1 MVREPFRLTT
11 GRWYNHYDPETERYA
26 KAPCYK
32 AGFTYGQFAY
42 GQDYPAT
49 FLPAGDETLV
59 QRSLICSKATKLL
72 VIDIDYPGQLA
83 GSATGQLVSWQD
95 AISVRGSH
103 FHVGIDMRGVPDA
116 DWPVQGRTTWGD
128 VKSNGFVAAPGSVHY
143 SGEQYAPASA
153 AVAEKLVPATP
164 ELLAAL
170 NADRNAL
177 REANRKA
184 WGLGTGS
191 YLADGSYSYDSG
203 YIGGSWEAVP
213 DGGLV
218 HDDQLKDLL
227 FDMHVR
233 YGREEAEC
241 REQWHRLAGALGKPW
256 TERDFAR
263 HWRKVP
269 AMRLEEL
276 EKDNFFGFEPELPAV
291 EAEAQR
297 QHQEYAAAPAAG
309 RPVPPPG
316 WGFEVPGVDY
326 FPMWLGGGTFDAGR
340 RATDAD
346 NALAVLA
353 RAHNVLRYDEEA
365 GTWLLRG
372 TGRWESLPG
381 AAGPRAVVN
390 GLRDLMPEGCAD
402 PVKALDK
409 DPEADGPEIAALKVQ
424 AKNRERFSASSSVGQ
439 VAAVMTDTV
448 LRHRGSGVTAR
459 SSKLDTDAEILWAG
473 GVPWDLR
480 KSADGPVASGLDRST
495 PHLMTAPVVP
505 DLSVPTPLWDA
516 YCRAVFPDLPREAA
530 AFPEQG
536 REWALEVLAAAFTG
550 YADAVMPVL
559 LGETRLGKTFLVNL
573 LTSVLGDYGG
583 IMSGD
588 LLKADARL
596 HGSFTLKLKGMRLA
610 FVDEAP
616 GKGQASQEH
625 LKKITGGGKMEGNK
639 MRENP
644 VEFFPTHTLV
654 LAANLERMPVLTEDA
669 LRTRARVIKFE
680 GDRAAVK
687 AAAAALG
694 GSVSSAAWQAE
705 MPGVLAQMMARAA
718 RWLADRSIADTE
730 RSPQAWQYWADDTIA
745 EQDPV
750 KAWLACGEL
759 VPDPHGTP
767 SATLHEHFYAWCKR
781 HGVSGTVPELVAFG
795 IALTK
800 LGYTGR
806 KSNGV
811 MWRPL
816 RIAQPGV
823 GEWLGGAS
831 PNGATLPATLQTQNP
846 SSSTAA
852 ASFREGRE
860 SRETN
865 KTHKEATHTPYAY
878 KEGIGAKPSTLP
890 ETAEREGLQPSDLLE
905 YEKEASGGS
914 PSLLPDPPAGAGTP
928 PLDPPAPPVAPETGF
943 RPETGENDFSGKKH
957 KTPPKA
963 KNPKLKLTPEER
975 LERDLAKKAA
985 AAQARAGA
993 RLAKV
998 AELGGRPVKLPAVV
1012 LRDQSILEVDA
1023 GTARRWLEPCLAEL
1037 SVDVEHTGYPA
1048 QHKDYRLRLV
1058 QLGNEGSAVVFDP
1071 QDEAQAEVIRWALEA
1086 AGTLHAHSALAD
1098 LVPLEREGL
1107 GTRAMWRK
1115 LRDTVILAKLLD
1127 PGLTDSD
1134 EAALKPLAKSVLGDD
1149 YALSW
1154 ACDKLKGEIFAAGG
1168 WLVETEVTT
1177 PVERSGWAQV
1187 PVCEAFVRYA
1197 ASDVMDCAAVHRVLS
1212 ERAGL

>member
-1 MVREPFRLTT
+1 MAEQFRFTT
-11 GRWYNHYDPETERYA
+11 GRWYNRYDPETERYA
-26 KAPCYK
+26 KAPAYL
-32 AGFTYGQFAY
+32 AGFTYRDFAY
-42 GQDYPAT
+42 GLDYPET
-49 FLPAGDETLV
+49 FTPGDGTPV
-59 QRSLICSKATKLL
+59 QLSLICSPATNLL
-72 VIDIDYPGQLA
+72 VIDVDYPENLLA
-83 GSATGQLVSWQD
+83 SETGRLLSLAD

-103 FHVGIDMRGVPDA
+103 FHIGIDMRGVPA
-116 DWPVQGRTTWGD
+116 TDWPVQGRTPWGD
-128 VKSNGFVAAPGSVHY
+128 VKSNGLIAAPGTVHY
-143 SGEQYAPASA
+143 SGEQYAQTSASP
-153 AVAEKLVPATP
+153 AEKLVPATP

-170 NADRNAL
+170 SADRRAL
-177 REANRKA
+177 AEVNRA
-184 WGLGTGS
+184 SWGLGSGTHQG
-191 YLADGSYSYDSG
+191 DGSYAYDSG
-203 YIGGSWEAVP
+203 YISGAWANIP
-213 DGGLV
+213 DGGLA

-233 YGREEAEC
+233 YGKDEAGC
-241 REQWHRLAGALGKPW
+241 REQWFRLAGALGKPW

-263 HWRKVP
+263 HWRNVP
-269 AMRLEEL
+269 ALRLGEL
-276 EKDNFFGFEPELPAV
+276 DKENFFGLELPDAAWQ
-291 EAEAQR
+291 AEQR
-297 QHQEYAAAPAAG
+297 QQQETYASPG
-309 RPVPPPG
+309 SPVPPAD
-316 WGFEVPGVDY
+316 WGFEAQGVDY
-326 FPMWLGGGTFDAGR
+326 FSMWLGGEVFDAGR
-340 RATDAD
+340 RPTDAD
-346 NALAVLA
+346 NALAVLT

-372 TGRWESLPG
+372 TGRWESLSG
-381 AAGPRAVVN
+381 VAGPRAVVN

-402 PVKALDK
+402 PVKVMDL
-409 DPEADGPEIAALKVQ
+409 DPETDGPAVSALKAQ

-439 VAAVMTDTV
+439 IAAVMTDTV

-459 SSKLDTDAEILWAG
+459 SSALDTEAEILWAG

-480 KSADGPVASGLDRST
+480 GSGSGPAIAEMNRST

-505 DLSVPTPLWDA
+505 DLSVPTPLWDRFTA
-516 YCRAVFPDLPREAA
+516 AVFPDLPKEAA
-530 AFPEQG
+530 GYPEQG
-536 REWALEVLAAAFTG
+536 REWALDVFAACFTG

-694 GSVSSAAWQAE
+694 GSVGSPAWRAE

-730 RSPQAWQYWADDTIA
+730 RSPQSWQYWADDTIA
-745 EQDPV
+745 EQDPI
-750 KAWLACGEL
+750 KAWLGCGEL
-759 VPDPHGTP
+759 VSDPYGTP
-767 SATLHEHFYAWCKR
+767 AATLHEHFFAWCKR
-781 HGVSGTVPELVAFG
+781 HGVSGTIPELVAFG

-816 RIAQPGV
+816 RVLQPGV
-823 GEWLGGAS
+823 GEWLGEAS
-831 PNGATLPATLQTQNP
+831 PNSATLPATLQPQNP
-846 SSSTAA
+846 RSSTAVVPV
-852 ASFREGRE
+852 REGRE
-860 SRETN
+860 GRETN
-865 KTHKEATHTPYAY
+865 TTHKDTAHTPYASHRG
-878 KEGIGAKPSTLP
+878 GIAAEPSTLP
-890 ETAEREGLQPSDLLE
+890 KPPAGEGLQVSDLVEYPLE
-905 YEKEASGGS
+905 GQGWS
-914 PSLLPDPPAGAGTP
+914 PSLLPDPPFAPAPAERSLPAGTG
-928 PLDPPAPPVAPETGF
+928 EKGF
-943 RPETGENDFSGKKH
+943 EGEKP
-957 KTPPKA
+957 KTPPKP
-963 KNPKLKLTPEER
+963 KNPRTKMTPQEKRER
-975 LERDLAKKAA
+975 ETARKARAA
-985 AAQARAGA
+985 AERADA

-998 AELGGRPVKLPAVV
+998 AELGGRLVQLPAVV
-1012 LRDQSILEVDA
+1012 LRDQSILETDA
-1023 GTARRWLEPCLAEL
+1023 ATARQWLEPALGEL
-1037 SVDVEHTGYPA
+1037 SVDVEHSGFPRG
-1048 QHKDYRLRLV
+1048 HKDYRLRLV

-1071 QDEAQAEVIRWALEA
+1071 GDPAQAEVIAWALAGA
-1086 AGTLHAHSALAD
+1086 AVLHAHSGLAD
-1098 LVPLEREGL
+1098 LVPLEAAGL
-1107 GTRAMWRK
+1107 GGRAMWAK
-1115 LRDTVILAKLLD
+1115 LSDTVVLAKLLD
-1127 PGLTDSD
+1127 PYLTDSD
-1134 EAALKPLAKSVLGDD
+1134 EAALKPLAKNVLGPE

-1154 ACDKLKGEIFAAGG
+1154 KCDELKGQIFAAGG

-1177 PVERSGWAQV
+1177 PAERSGWAQI

-1197 ASDVMDCAAVHRVLS
+1197 ASDVLDCAAVARVLT